1 MCRLYNSKAMRKRV
15 TFRDDVRA
23 LRYVVELLNTKDPIY
38 RETREE
44 LLKLTTMWM
53 ATKRS
58 GQELLNQLWEGNA
71 HARRLASQIQGDWKA
86 LLIPSDTPPSHA
98 SFPIRVTLNGGFDIG
113 ITPSPRSQQHQA
125 SRKEIARFHFL
136 TLLAHPQ
143 SEMLGG
149 PCAWKPCSRY
159 YIMRTR
165 RQTVYCSRKCANKG
179 SAADATRRML
189 DKARQ
194 GKLARANKALA
205 MWAED
210 STAVSWKVFVSSREI
225 DITPSFLTRAANQGE
240 LRPPRTRHERRKG
253 GRTK

>member
-1 MCRLYNSKAMRKRV
+1 MKKRV
-15 TFRDDVRA
+15 KFRGRTRA
-23 LRYVVELLNTKDPIY
+23 LRNVVELLNSKDPVY
-38 RETREE
+38 GETRQE
-44 LLKLTTMWM
+44 LLKLTTMWT
-53 ATKRS
+53 AAKRS
-58 GQELLNQLWEGNA
+58 GQEFLRQLWAGDA
-71 HARRLASQIQGDWKA
+71 PARRLASEIQGDWKA

-98 SFPIRVTLNGGFDIG
+98 NFPIRVPLNGGFDIG
-113 ITPSPRSQQHQA
+113 ITPSPRSEQQQI

-159 YIMRTR
+159 YIMRTK

-194 GKLARANKALA
+194 DKLARASKALA

-210 STAVSWKVFVSSREI
+210 SAAVSWKVFVSSREK
-225 DITPSFLTRAANQGE
+225 DITPSFLTRAANLGE
-240 LRPPRTRHERRKG
+240 LRPPHTRRERRKG
-253 GRTK
+253 RRTK